1 MEQKNTFTFSTPL
14 IWVLFALLGFALL
27 PSKALDYGLWD
38 STSDE
43 MLEAMGWYN
52 LNLSWSWF
60 LAVLIF
66 PVLSLIFPK
75 ESTKRAKIELALIAA
90 IFLFVFISAT
100 VAKFSLGYSV
110 IILMVALLALATNA
124 LAQLKVMQGD
134 KFVIASLIV
143 IVMTIFFFIVY
154 PTFAILLSMF
164 FDNGEFKPQ
173 QVAEIIQQP
182 YVIRVVGNSL
192 AVSSVVGVLS
202 TIFGLAFALYTTR
215 IAKRTAF
222 IGKIFS
228 ILPIVTP
235 PFVVGLGVTLML
247 GRSGY
252 VTAFLVEYLG
262 FSSNWL
268 YGFTGIVIAHTL
280 ALTPMSFMILEGA
293 LKSIHPSIEEAA
305 YTLRSNRYQA
315 FFHIIFPLLK
325 PALANSF
332 LVVVIQSL
340 ADFSTPLVLGGSF
353 DVIATQIYFY
363 IAGSQLDYASASTL
377 GTILLMF
384 SLAIFVIQYLWIGK
398 RSYVTVSGKSYRGD
412 VQELPNGL
420 KGIIVFFLGFWT
432 LFNLVLYG
440 SIFYGSFTVNWGV
453 DYTLTLKNYQILFGQ
468 GFSDG
473 AWPSLIQTVIF
484 AASAAP
490 VTALFGLLI
499 AYITVRREFKGKKT
513 LEFLTLLCFAV
524 PGTVAGVSY
533 IIAFNSSPIY
543 LTGTAMIIILSMVM
557 RNMPVGMRA
566 AIAGLGQLDK
576 SLDEASLSLK
586 GSSFKTIWY
595 IVFPLLKP
603 ALLSALVTSFVRSMT
618 TVSAII
624 FLVTADTRVAT
635 SYILNRVED
644 GEYGIAI
651 AYGSILIV
659 VMMAII
665 LFFDW
670 IVGDTRISR
679 SKAKKMN

>member
-1 MEQKNTFTFSTPL
+1 MQNFSFSRPL
-14 IWVLFALLGFALL
+14 VWVLIGLLGFLLL
-27 PSKALDYGLWD
+27 PSKALDYGLFD

-43 MLEAMGWYN
+43 LLAAMGWSS
-52 LNLSWSWF
+52 LSITWAWF
-60 LAVLIF
+60 LPLLAFLLPNSTACKTRTKLELVGLGVLF
-66 PVLSLIFPK
+66 AF
-75 ESTKRAKIELALIAA
+75 
-90 IFLFVFISAT
+90 IFLSAI
-100 VAKFSLGYSV
+100 VLKISLGYAV
-110 IILMVALLALATNA
+110 LPLIIAIMGLATQN
-124 LAQLKVMQGD
+124 LATLKVMQGD
-134 KFVIASLIV
+134 RFIIGSLLSI
-143 IVMTIFFFIVY
+143 ILLIFFFIVY
-154 PTFAILLSMF
+154 PTIAIFVSMF
-164 FDNGEFKPQ
+164 YNGSEFVPS
-173 QVAEIIQQP
+173 QVLTILQQP
-182 YVIRVVGNSL
+182 YVVRVIGNSL
-192 AVSSVVGVLS
+192 SVAGTVGVLS
-202 TIFGLAFALYTTR
+202 TLFGLAFALYTTR
-215 IAKRTAF
+215 IAKRSAF
-222 IGKIFS
+222 IGRIFS

-252 VTAFLVEYLG
+252 VTEFLVDYFG
-262 FSSNWL
+262 FANNWL

-293 LKSIHPSIEEAA
+293 LKSIHPSVEEAA

-315 FFHIIFPLLK
+315 FFNIIFPLLK

-332 LVVVIQSL
+332 LVVAIQSL

-377 GTILLMF
+377 GAILLVF
-384 SLAIFVIQYLWIGK
+384 SLAIFVIQYLWIGN

-412 VQELPNGL
+412 VQDLPSGMKWL
-420 KGIIVFFLGFWT
+420 IICTLLFWGT
-432 LFNLVLYG
+432 FNLVLYG

-453 DYTLTLKNYQILFGQ
+453 DYTLTLDNYIKLFGQ

-473 AWPSLIQTVIF
+473 GFPSLIQTVIF
-484 AASAAP
+484 AAAAAP
-490 VTALFGLLI
+490 ITALFGLLI
-499 AYITVRREFKGKKT
+499 AYVTVRRDFKGKKT

-533 IIAFNSSPIY
+533 ILAFNDAPIY
-543 LTGTAMIIILSMVM
+543 LTGTGIIIILSMVM

-586 GSSFKTIWY
+586 AGSFKTMLF
-595 IVFPLLKP
+595 VVLPLLKP
-603 ALLSALVTSFVRSMT
+603 ALLSALVTSFVRAMT
-618 TVSAII
+618 TVSAIV

-665 LFFDW
+665 LIFDW
-670 IVGDTRISR
+670 IVGDTRIAR
-679 SKAKKMN
+679 SKAKKM

>member
-110 IILMVALLALATNA
+110 IILMVVLLALATNA

-134 KFVIASLIV
+134 KFVIASLIA

>member
-1 MEQKNTFTFSTPL
+1 
-14 IWVLFALLGFALL
+14 
-27 PSKALDYGLWD
+27 
-38 STSDE
+38 
-43 MLEAMGWYN
+43 
-52 LNLSWSWF
+52 
-60 LAVLIF
+60 
-66 PVLSLIFPK
+66 
-75 ESTKRAKIELALIAA
+75 
-90 IFLFVFISAT
+90 
-100 VAKFSLGYSV
+100 
-110 IILMVALLALATNA
+110 
-124 LAQLKVMQGD
+124 
-134 KFVIASLIV
+134 
-143 IVMTIFFFIVY
+143 
-154 PTFAILLSMF
+154 MF

-440 SIFYGSFTVNWGV
+440 SIFYGSFTVNWE
-453 DYTLTLKNYQILFGQ
+453 LT
-468 GFSDG
+468 
-473 AWPSLIQTVIF
+473 TH
-484 AASAAP
+484 
-490 VTALFGLLI
+490 
-499 AYITVRREFKGKKT
+499 
-513 LEFLTLLCFAV
+513 
-524 PGTVAGVSY
+524 
-533 IIAFNSSPIY
+533 SP
-543 LTGTAMIIILSMVM
+543 
-557 RNMPVGMRA
+557 
-566 AIAGLGQLDK
+566 
-576 SLDEASLSLK
+576 
-586 GSSFKTIWY
+586 
-595 IVFPLLKP
+595 
-603 ALLSALVTSFVRSMT
+603 
-618 TVSAII
+618 
-624 FLVTADTRVAT
+624 
-635 SYILNRVED
+635 
-644 GEYGIAI
+644 
-651 AYGSILIV
+651 
-659 VMMAII
+659 
-665 LFFDW
+665 
-670 IVGDTRISR
+670 
-679 SKAKKMN
+679 

>member
-1 MEQKNTFTFSTPL
+1 MKQQNISFFNRPL
-14 IWVLFALLGFALL
+14 FWIILAFVAFALL
-27 PSKALDYGLWD
+27 PSKALDYGLFE

-43 MLEAMGWYN
+43 LMDAMGWSSVN
-52 LNLSWSWF
+52 LTWLWFAPLAAFPLLSGLFKDNIIARSKAELVF
-60 LAVLIF
+60 LAVL
-66 PVLSLIFPK
+66 
-75 ESTKRAKIELALIAA
+75 
-90 IFLFVFISAT
+90 FLFVFISAT
-100 VAKFSLGYSV
+100 VAKVSLGYSV
-110 IILMVALLALATNA
+110 MILIVSLVALATNA
-124 LAQLKVMQGD
+124 FADLKLMQGD
-134 KFVIASLIV
+134 KFIIASLLSI
-143 IVMTIFFFIVY
+143 ILLIFFFIVY
-154 PTFAILLSMF
+154 PTVAIFLSMF
-164 FDNGEFKPQ
+164 FDKGEFVPEQ
-173 QVAEIIQQP
+173 AVRIIQQP
-182 YVIRVVGNSL
+182 YILRVIGNSL
-192 AVSSVVGVLS
+192 AVSSTVGIIS

-252 VTAFLVEYLG
+252 VTSFLVEYLG

-293 LKSIHPSIEEAA
+293 LKSIHPSVEEAA

-315 FFHIIFPLLK
+315 FSYIIFPLLK

-377 GTILLMF
+377 GTILLVF
-384 SLAIFVIQYLWIGK
+384 SLAIFVIQYLWIGN
-398 RSYVTVSGKSYRGD
+398 RSYVTVSGKSYRGE
-412 VQELPNGL
+412 VQDLPGGL
-420 KGIIVFFLGFWT
+420 KTLIVFMLAFWVV
-432 LFNLVLYG
+432 FNVVLYG

-453 DYTLTLKNYQILFGQ
+453 DYTLTLKNYQLLFGQ

-490 VTALFGLLI
+490 ITALFGLLI

-543 LTGTAMIIILSMVM
+543 LTGTAVIIVLSMVM

-603 ALLSALVTSFVRSMT
+603 ALLSALVTSFVRAMT

-670 IVGDTRISR
+670 IVGDTRIAR

>member
-66 PVLSLIFPK
+66 PVLSLVFPK

-110 IILMVALLALATNA
+110 IILMVVLLALATNA

-134 KFVIASLIV
+134 KFVIASLIA

>member
-1 MEQKNTFTFSTPL
+1 MKQQNISFFNRPL
-14 IWVLFALLGFALL
+14 FWIILAFVAFALL
-27 PSKALDYGLWD
+27 PSKALDYGLFE

-43 MLEAMGWYN
+43 LMDAMGWSSVN
-52 LNLSWSWF
+52 LTWLWFAPLAAFPLLSGLFKDNIIARSKAELAF
-60 LAVLIF
+60 LAVL
-66 PVLSLIFPK
+66 
-75 ESTKRAKIELALIAA
+75 
-90 IFLFVFISAT
+90 FLFVFISAT
-100 VAKFSLGYSV
+100 VAKISLGYSV
-110 IILMVALLALATNA
+110 MILIVSLVALATNA
-124 LAQLKVMQGD
+124 FADLKLMQGD
-134 KFVIASLIV
+134 KFIIASLLSI
-143 IVMTIFFFIVY
+143 ILLIFFFIVY
-154 PTFAILLSMF
+154 PTVAIFLSMF
-164 FDNGEFKPQ
+164 FDKGEFVPEQ
-173 QVAEIIQQP
+173 AVRIIQQP
-182 YVIRVVGNSL
+182 YILRVIGNSL
-192 AVSSVVGVLS
+192 AVSSTVGIIS

-252 VTAFLVEYLG
+252 VTSFLVEYLG

-293 LKSIHPSIEEAA
+293 LKSIHPSVEEAA

-315 FFHIIFPLLK
+315 FSYIIFPLLK

-377 GTILLMF
+377 GTILLVF
-384 SLAIFVIQYLWIGK
+384 SLAIFVIQYLWIGN
-398 RSYVTVSGKSYRGD
+398 RSYVTVSGKSYRGE
-412 VQELPNGL
+412 VQDLPGGL
-420 KGIIVFFLGFWT
+420 KTLIVFMLAFWVV
-432 LFNLVLYG
+432 FNVVLYG

-453 DYTLTLKNYQILFGQ
+453 DYTLTLKNYQLLFGQ

-490 VTALFGLLI
+490 ITALFGLLI

-543 LTGTAMIIILSMVM
+543 LTGTAVIIVLSMVM

-566 AIAGLGQLDK
+566 AIAGLGQPDK

-603 ALLSALVTSFVRSMT
+603 ALLSALVTSFVRAMT

-670 IVGDTRISR
+670 IVGDTRIAR